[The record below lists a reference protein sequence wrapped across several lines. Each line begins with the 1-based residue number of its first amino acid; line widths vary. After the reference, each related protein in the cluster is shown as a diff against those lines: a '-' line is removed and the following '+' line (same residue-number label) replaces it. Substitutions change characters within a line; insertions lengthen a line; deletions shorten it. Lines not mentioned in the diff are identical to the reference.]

1 MRAMMGRKGGATT
14 MLTTEEYLQAEFD
27 YSLAEARRGF
37 RIHAAVYALVNTG
50 LITLNALLW
59 AFADVNFP
67 WAIFPLVCWGIGLAF
82 HYYYGYRHP
91 DITIRNRQEKIEAFA
106 QRPRVTA

>member
-1 MRAMMGRKGGATT
+1 

-37 RIHAAVYALVNTG
+37 KLHALIYALVNTG

-59 AFADVNFP
+59 VFADVNFP
-67 WAIFPLVCWGIGLAF
+67 WAIFPLIGWGIGLAL
-82 HYYYGYRHP
+82 HYYFGFRHADRP
-91 DITIRNRQEKIEAFA
+91 IRARQGKVEAFA
-106 QRPRVTA
+106 TQPRVHA

>member
-1 MRAMMGRKGGATT
+1 MALERRCHVT
-14 MLTTEEYLQAEFD
+14 MLTTEEYLEAEFD

-37 RIHAAVYALVNTG
+37 KIHAVVYALVNTG

-67 WAIFPLVCWGIGLAF
+67 WAIFPLIGWGIGLAF
-82 HYYYGYRHP
+82 HYYYGFRHVDLP
-91 DITIRNRQEKIEAFA
+91 IRARQERIEELAR
-106 QRPRVTA
+106 RPHVPA

>member
-1 MRAMMGRKGGATT
+1 

-27 YSLAEARRGF
+27 YSFAEARKGF
-37 RIHAAVYALVNTG
+37 KIHAAVYAIVNMG

-59 AFADVNFP
+59 VFADVNFP
-67 WAIFPLVCWGIGLAF
+67 WAVFPLLGWGIGLTF

-91 DITIRNRQEKIEAFA
+91 ERPIRARQERIEDYAT
-106 QRPRVTA
+106 RRRVRV